1 MRTVVPEVLSK
12 VKRIRELSSMGFNT
26 PRMLFFPAED
36 KVELG
41 RLQNFLSKYRQQ
53 KLGNIRTYA
62 RIDNKES
69 YNSTHLLGVP
79 INDIYKEVV
88 SLTQHG
94 LNCMVDLETPGDGVY
109 AGCIQITNN
118 KAYLLEYCHK
128 KDGGAMVRMSGD
140 PAMRKSLSGT
150 YLGNHQ
156 MGGLENELASIIRT
170 SFGRFSRLYNSVI
183 LEWCWMREKCGELDD
198 NMIFW
203 EYRNLEK

>member
-12 VKRIRELSSMGFNT
+12 VKRIRELSGMGFNT

-41 RLQNFLSKYRQQ
+41 RLQNFLSKHKQQ

-62 RIDNKES
+62 RIDDRES
-69 YNSTHLLGVP
+69 YNSTHLLGVSV
-79 INDIYKEVV
+79 NDIYKELT

-94 LNCMVDLETPGDGVY
+94 LNCMVDLETPGDGLY
-109 AGCIQITNN
+109 AGCILINSN
-118 KAYLLEYCHK
+118 KKYLMEYCYK
-128 KDGGAMVRMSGD
+128 QYGGAMVRMAND
-140 PAMRKSLSGT
+140 PALRRSLEGVYS
-150 YLGNHQ
+150 GNHHIS
-156 MGGLENELASIIRT
+156 GLEHELASIIRT
-170 SFGRFSRLYNSVI
+170 SFGRFSRLYQNVT
-183 LEWCWMREKCGELDD
+183 LEWCWMKEKCGELND